1 MPRMTGF
8 WQAFRYAK
16 LDSYY
21 KLDDLH
27 RKYGDFV
34 RVGPSD
40 LSITDPAAVEI
51 AFAKDHA
58 ITKSSWYDGDAP
70 LRSLVTCRDKHE
82 HDRRRRVWSPAFSAK
97 ALKNYEPRIDELSA
111 KLFKRFSDLEG
122 TPINVTK
129 WFSLYSFDVMGR
141 LAFGKDYGMLDFG
154 EKHHALK
161 MLSDGMAPV
170 GFRLPIW
177 FFRVLIRIPGLGAG
191 FQEFVQFCIDELA
204 WRVRNA
210 EMAERDGAADIMSF
224 LLEAYTD
231 IQSPENSRSL
241 HADARLIIVAGSD
254 TTAAALKYLFYH
266 LAQRPDIVAK
276 LRVELDPLFANDQHD
291 LNVQS
296 APYLHACITE
306 ALRLHPPVP
315 SGVSRL
321 VPTQGVKIGDTFI
334 PPNTTFW
341 LPTYVIH
348 RGKHPSCTVAVYEL
362 Y

>member
-1 MPRMTGF
+1 MVLTAPILAFAAGATSHVLYFSCGEHHMHGIFYLRSFLVVVLVQSVLLMMLYSYSTSQALSHTLYIAGLWFAGMYTSLIIYRLFLNPLNNFPGPFMPRMTGF

-70 LRSLVTCRDKHE
+70 LRSLVTCQDKHE

-97 ALKNYEPRIDELSA
+97 ALRNYEPRIDELSA

-129 WFSLYSFDVMGR
+129 WFILYSFDVMGR
-141 LAFGKDYGMLDFG
+141 LAFGKDYGMLDSG
-154 EKHHALK
+154 EKHHALE

-177 FFRVLIRIPGLGAG
+177 FFRVFVRIPGLGPARTSHRHCQAG
-191 FQEFVQFCIDELA
+191 HEI
-204 WRVRNA
+204 
-210 EMAERDGAADIMSF
+210 
-224 LLEAYTD
+224 
-231 IQSPENSRSL
+231 
-241 HADARLIIVAGSD
+241 
-254 TTAAALKYLFYH
+254 
-266 LAQRPDIVAK
+266 
-276 LRVELDPLFANDQHD
+276 
-291 LNVQS
+291 
-296 APYLHACITE
+296 
-306 ALRLHPPVP
+306 
-315 SGVSRL
+315 
-321 VPTQGVKIGDTFI
+321 
-334 PPNTTFW
+334 
-341 LPTYVIH
+341 
-348 RGKHPSCTVAVYEL
+348 
-362 Y
+362 